1 MPGGDYEYARIPCG
15 QGTDIFGIVTGVEA
29 ANDGRVIIGGQ
40 PFDAAEARNLLV
52 GLVLAVNIADECVKQ
67 LQARAKR
74 DV

>member
-15 QGTDIFGIVTGVEA
+15 QGIDIFGIVTEVETDNA
-29 ANDGRVIIGGQ
+29 GRVIVAGQ

-67 LQARAKR
+67 LQARAGR